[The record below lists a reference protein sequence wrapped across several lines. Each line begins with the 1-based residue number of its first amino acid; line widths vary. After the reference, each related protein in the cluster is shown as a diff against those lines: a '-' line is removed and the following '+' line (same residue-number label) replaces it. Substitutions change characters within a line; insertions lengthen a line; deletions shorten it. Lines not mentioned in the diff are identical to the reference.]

1 MNRGVLSRSFSAETA
16 STSSVWPRRDAAATF
31 VRLHKLQR
39 LGGGARAKNSK
50 IVQGVIQHFANG
62 KGLILRTHLSQLLSI
77 ESYSQRESSLLLSMK
92 WGWQTIKD
100 LQNQSNL
107 NTRQFLCVK
116 CSSSRDEHLE
126 HDSNSVA
133 TVDMCKGGTDSPSY
147 SLQYSNI
154 VDGAPYN
161 KPKKFKN
168 KYLGLVRLGSEINNA
183 AESFFKSEI
192 RRRLFI
198 TVVLVIASRV
208 GYFIPLPG
216 FDRRLIPEDY
226 LGFVSGSVEELGDL
240 STELK
245 LSVFQLG
252 ISPYIFASIIMQKRK
267 SILMVRSKN

>member
-1 MNRGVLSRSFSAETA
+1 
-16 STSSVWPRRDAAATF
+16 
-31 VRLHKLQR
+31 
-39 LGGGARAKNSK
+39 
-50 IVQGVIQHFANG
+50 
-62 KGLILRTHLSQLLSI
+62 
-77 ESYSQRESSLLLSMK
+77 MK

-226 LGFVSGSVEELGDL
+226 LGFVSGSVG
-240 STELK
+240 K
-245 LSVFQLG
+245 YCAVQ
-252 ISPYIFASIIMQKRK
+252 IITFL
-267 SILMVRSKN
+267 IV